1 MKLEK
6 EFREIE
12 NELNTPLMSQTRSN
26 IQFKYNPPHN
36 FNAQNVLGKVMTL
49 FKIND
54 LHKFGTA
61 IETAAG
67 G

>member
-1 MKLEK
+1 
-6 EFREIE
+6 
-12 NELNTPLMSQTRSN
+12 MSQTKSN

-54 LHKFGTA
+54 LQKFGTA